1 MKLPVYLYPNLFEV
15 ILDLDDNNNRI
26 IQVMYQRE
34 LKLQKGVKNTIQI
47 QFKNS
52 DQKLLNVSSGSFVM
66 SLFDTVNQ
74 RNLIQKNVII
84 VDDGITPLLRGLGK
98 VVFTESDLES
108 CESTYY
114 KIGFKALDTDGSYIP
129 AYSNTYYDMAGT
141 VEVKHDLFPTLVPS
155 QEVTSQQFQM
165 HVNYDINAQ
174 QYEYYSGNLDASP
187 QFKSNNALH
196 TAAIYMS
203 NYTGVVR
210 IEGTLENDP
219 NSFGNYAII
228 NESYYSAF
236 TGIDYKNFNGIFS
249 KIRVRYIPVKN
260 PVTNTNSLY
269 SGPTAAQN
277 LAYAGSVDRVL
288 YRS

>member
-1 MKLPVYLYPNLFEV
+1 
-15 ILDLDDNNNRI
+15 
-26 IQVMYQRE
+26 MYQRE

-66 SLFDTVNQ
+66 SLFDVVNQ
-74 RNLIQKNVII
+74 RNLMQKDVII
-84 VDDGITPLLRGLGK
+84 LDDGVTPSLRGLGK
-98 VVFTESDLES
+98 VIFTESDLEL

-114 KIGFKALDTDGSYIP
+114 KIGFKALDSEGSYAP
-129 AYSNTYYDMAGT
+129 AYANTYYDTAGT
-141 VEVKHDLFPTLVPS
+141 VEVRHDLFPTLLPS

-174 QYEYYSGNLDASP
+174 RYEYYSGNLDANP
-187 QFKSNNALH
+187 QFKSNAALH

-203 NYTGVVR
+203 NYTGIVR
-210 IEGTLENDP
+210 IEGTLENTP

-228 NESYYSAF
+228 NETGYSGF

-249 KIRVRYIPVKN
+249 KIRIRYIPAKN
-260 PVTNTNSLY
+260 PVTNSNSLY
-269 SGPTAAQN
+269 SGPNAAQN
-277 LAYAGSVDRVL
+277 LAYAGEVDKVL